1 MPSAGNKLGSTVIP
15 CLSYRNAPAAIE
27 WLCDTIGFEKQA
39 VYPADDGTI
48 RRARIGCA
56 PFGERHKR
64 PAHLPERITHYHFW
78 SVDVCPVAK
87 KG

>member
-1 MPSAGNKLGSTVIP
+1 LDDVPSEDLAEP
-15 CLSYRNAPAAIE
+15 
-27 WLCDTIGFEKQA
+27 EKVVRMFHGDYYYTFQ
-39 VYPADDGTI
+39 ADDGTI

-64 PAHLPERITHYHFW
+64 PAHLPERITRYHFW